1 MKFSSDLYCNLRKDT
16 LPASPQHLRCARNAG
31 QGTSVMAARVM
42 ATRMMAAETAVPP
55 IMRAVSI
62 VIAIVAGVG
71 AEVRGGVGRGVWAIC
86 AARPMMAV
94 GQAIFPSILVVKCT
108 AGDLLDA
115 ASDIAGDVGA
125 DCLVGRGA
133 CRPSAG
139 SHSCGY
145 DDELEEMAY
154 RHDANLAIGEM
165 ASSGICAG

>member
-1 MKFSSDLYCNLRKDT
+1 MKFSSDLHGNLRKDT

-31 QGTSVMAARVM
+31 QGTSVMAARVR

-108 AGDLLDA
+108 AG
-115 ASDIAGDVGA
+115 
-125 DCLVGRGA
+125 
-133 CRPSAG
+133 RPSR
-139 SHSCGY
+139 CRQ
-145 DDELEEMAY
+145 
-154 RHDANLAIGEM
+154 RHRRRCRGGLLGRARRLQTLRWLP
-165 ASSGICAG
+165 